1 MLPPP
6 GGQILHKCP
15 GDYEHLPPSWSD
27 VHTTM
32 SSVTYLIMAARL
44 TRLFCSHTVLLSILS
59 ILGILELGR
68 NIFGN
73 KDTSADYNV
82 QTVNTDVQV
91 TTLKL
96 PEFIKNTP
104 KYKVTT
110 SKIETE
116 KSVVLPKKK
125 KYKKYIRQKILLLAY
140 ARLYPKKS
148 FNHLI
153 TTFLH

>member
-1 MLPPP
+1 MLPSP
-6 GGQILHKCP
+6 GGQLLHKCP
-15 GDYEHLPPSWSD
+15 DDCEHLPASWSD

-32 SSVTYLIMAARL
+32 SSVTYCIMAARL

-68 NIFGN
+68 KIFGSE
-73 KDTSADYNV
+73 DTSPDYNIN
-82 QTVNTDVQV
+82 TVNTEVQI

-96 PEFIKNTP
+96 PEIIKNTP
-104 KYKVTT
+104 KYKFTT

-125 KYKKYIRQKILLLAY
+125 KVKKYIRQKILLLAY
-140 ARLYPKKS
+140 ARLYP
-148 FNHLI
+148 NILI
-153 TTFLH
+153 I